1 MKKEAG
7 LVLEGGA
14 NRGVFTAGAL
24 DYLMEQDFYLPYV
37 VGTSAGACNAVS
49 YVSRQPGRMKR
60 CCIITD
66 RENRYVTVKN
76 TLKTH
81 TLLDMDLMFDTFPQK
96 TFPFDYDTYF
106 HSEIQCEMAVTNCIT
121 GKAEYLSE
129 HSSHRRLMDI
139 CRASSSIPVM
149 TKIVYVDGNPYVD
162 GGLADSVPVIRALKT
177 GHRKPVI
184 ILTRNKGYRKKPV
197 RPGKNIYRVLYG
209 KTYPNLAKSME
220 MRAGIYNKTMDYIDK
235 WEREGKVFVLRPRI
249 PPVSRLERDTGRMEE
264 FYQHGY
270 DLMEKRFG
278 ELEEFLERKQ

>member
-1 MKKEAG
+1 MFVNKKE
-7 LVLEGGA
+7 
-14 NRGVFTAGAL
+14 FTN
-24 DYLMEQDFYLPYV
+24 V
-37 VGTSAGACNAVS
+37 NT
-49 YVSRQPGRMKR
+49 
-60 CCIITD
+60 
-66 RENRYVTVKN
+66 
-76 TLKTH
+76 TLKSIREDVQAESLKQKQNEHDRNISLIRETVE
-81 TLLDMDLMFDTFPQK
+81 TENARIQVKLNPEEFLEEFERTDDALGVIRKIKKRAEDIFQQEKRLEEERLERERKEKERLLK
-96 TFPFDYDTYF
+96 
-106 HSEIQCEMAVTNCIT
+106 
-121 GKAEYLSE
+121 
-129 HSSHRRLMDI
+129 I